1 MHSMTETQIAPSIH
15 HALQRFWLRAVIWVV
30 ALGAMAAVF
39 AWYLQPDLM
48 LTLADQVWACF

>member
-1 MHSMTETQIAPSIH
+1 MTETQIAPSIH
-15 HALQRFWLRAVIWVV
+15 YALQRFWLRAVIWVV

>member
-1 MHSMTETQIAPSIH
+1 MNTPSPH
-15 HALQRFWLRAVIWVV
+15 TPLPPTLRGWQRALIWLV